1 MCPAPDNWHQWLWF
15 IPRQNDNKIIIIY
28 LWIIT
33 TKAYLNN
40 NYRKNKSLSLKVSQL
55 QLRLCKCKY
64 LLDLTKIW
72 FKECDKVDDK
82 TAYWKRFVI
91 GKKGRNTRTRK
102 KDRNRFAKKN
112 WPKIM
117 PCAKT
122 NKRCLIT
129 SD

>member
-40 NYRKNKSLSLKVSQL
+40 NYRKNKSVSLNVSQL

-64 LLDLTKIW
+64 LLDLTKIC

-82 TAYWKRFVI
+82 TANWKRFVK

-102 KDRNRFAKKN
+102 KDRNRFAKKI

-117 PCAKT
+117 PYAKT